1 MPARLVVSSPRD
13 LSYERSIAVETAA
26 LVYGLSTE
34 ELELEID
41 PALNHVNPTR
51 RQVEALRLVEA
62 LAREYSGN
70 HYHLHITGLDIYFD
84 RFNFCFGLASNR
96 SAVVSTY
103 RLKHPNTKRFV
114 ERLRKEVAHE
124 IGHMLGLKHCPN
136 PRCVMFFSNSIV
148 DTDLK
153 SVEPCP
159 RCRALLR
166 NSR

>member
-1 MPARLVVSSPRD
+1 MPARLVISSPRS
-13 LSYERSIAVETAA
+13 LSRERGIAAETAA
-26 LVYGLSTE
+26 LVYGLFTE
-34 ELELEID
+34 ELELESD
-41 PALNHVNPTR
+41 PAINYVNPVR

-62 LAREYSGN
+62 IAREYGGN

-103 RLKHPNTKRFV
+103 RLKHPSTEKFI

-124 IGHMLGLKHCPN
+124 VGHMLGLKHCPS
-136 PRCVMFFSNSIV
+136 PRCVMFFSNSIL

-159 RCRALLR
+159 RCRDLLKK
-166 NSR
+166 

>member
-1 MPARLVVSSPRD
+1 MPARLVVSSLRS
-13 LSYERSIAVETAA
+13 LSRERGIAAETAA
-26 LVYGLSTE
+26 IVYGLITE
-34 ELELEID
+34 ELELERD
-41 PALNHVNPTR
+41 PALNHVNPLR

-84 RFNFCFGLASNR
+84 RFNFCFGLASSR

-103 RLKHPNTKRFV
+103 RLKHPNTEKFI

-124 IGHMLGLKHCPN
+124 VGHMLGLKHCPS
-136 PRCVMFFSNSIV
+136 PRCVMFFSNSIL

-153 SVEPCP
+153 GVEPCP
-159 RCRALLR
+159 KCRALLTK
-166 NSR
+166 